1 MRTLVGES
9 AVDFRLPDTD
19 GTSRHLREFHETGPV
34 VLIFLPSVYGWR
46 PRWQF
51 WSLLRHYDSFV
62 QLGAELVVIS
72 TDSLPELRIY
82 QIRKGL
88 PFVFL
93 SDRSGAI
100 ASQYELQLWR
110 SETATVIVTSR
121 GIIHYLHRTRFG
133 RRSSARRLLRSLI
146 RLDQHERLHIA

>member
-9 AVDFRLPDTD
+9 AAEFRLPDTD
-19 GTSRHLREFHETGPV
+19 GNLRQFCEFHETGPV
-34 VLIFLPSVYGWR
+34 VLLFLPSVYGWR

-51 WSLLRHYDSFV
+51 WSLLRHYDRFV
-62 QLGAELVVIS
+62 QLGVEIVVVS

-82 QIRKGL
+82 QVRKGF

-93 SDRSGAI
+93 SDRSGGVAT
-100 ASQYELQLWR
+100 QYELQLWR
-110 SETATVIVTSR
+110 SETATMIVTTR

-133 RRSSARRLLRSLI
+133 RRTSAHTLLRHLV
-146 RLDQHERLHIA
+146 RLDQHERLGFH

>member
-19 GTSRHLREFHETGPV
+19 GNSRQFREFHETGPV

-51 WSLLRHYDSFV
+51 WSLLRHYDQFV
-62 QLGAELVVIS
+62 QLGVEIVIIS

-82 QIRKGL
+82 QIRKAL

-93 SDRSGAI
+93 SDRGGSV
-100 ASQYELQLWR
+100 ASRYQLQLWR
-110 SETATVIVTSR
+110 SETATMIVTSR
-121 GIIHYLHRTRFG
+121 GIIYYLHRTRFG
-133 RRSSARRLLRSLI
+133 RRSSARTLLRNLV
-146 RLDQHERLHIA
+146 RLDQHERLHYL